1 MRHTLPVFA
10 SALLFASAAS
20 ADEPLRGDPI
30 QGQSLYRM
38 ECAACHGPDGR
49 GAPAWKQAHP
59 TPALPNLGDSAFLAT
74 RTDEELHAALATGH
88 GKDRWIPGHAFSNLT
103 ALHRWDIVQWLRGRT
118 LKVEEFF
125 PQAVKFTAKDFEID
139 KYGVERL
146 EALRLQTDGTSRN
159 VVVLAAYKGAR
170 KGAEAASLVPWNPVD
185 LDLLR
190 TDDRLGFLSFTDL
203 VVPQVGETI
212 HVGMAFGADGK
223 LQRVLVRHP
232 DAAKR
237 AAYEQILSH
246 FVGQGSKTATAYQ
259 APRTLRDGA
268 AWAQQVTRAASL
280 SAEAILMYDK
290 AERARTAFD
299 R

>member
-1 MRHTLPVFA
+1 MRHSLPVIA
-10 SALLFASAAS
+10 SALLLSATAW

-49 GAPAWKQAHP
+49 GSPAWQTAHP

-74 RTDEELHAALATGH
+74 RTDDELHAALATGH
-88 GKDRWIPGHAFSNLT
+88 GKERWIPGHAFTNLSP
-103 ALHRWDIVQWLRGRT
+103 LHRWDIIQWMRGRT

-125 PQAVKFTAKDFEID
+125 PQAVKYTAKSFEID
-139 KYGVERL
+139 AYGVERL
-146 EALRLQTDGTSRN
+146 QEQQLPVGDGSPS
-159 VVVLAAYKGAR
+159 VVVLAAYKGDG
-170 KGAEAASLVPWNPVD
+170 KGASASLVPWNPVE
-185 LDLLR
+185 LDMLR
-190 TDDRLGFLSFTDL
+190 PADRLGFLSFTDL
-203 VVPQVGETI
+203 QVPRVGETI

-232 DAAKR
+232 DPAKR
-237 AAYEQILSH
+237 KAYEQALSS
-246 FVGQGSKTATAYQ
+246 FVGQGSRTASKFQ
-259 APRTLRDGA
+259 APRNLRDGA
-268 AWAQQVTRAASL
+268 AWAKEVTRAASL
-280 SAEAILMYDK
+280 AAEGILMFDK